1 MDADPKGR
9 KLMQGPVVLPEDVQ
23 IVALTELPES
33 VRTQLEGADGD
44 FALTRPHSRTPS
56 KVIDA
61 SAAAL
66 LEQFRGPKTIVDAIL
81 AYSKAAKARPSD
93 VLEEAYP
100 LIESCLLARLLVE
113 PGQDSEKIESCFA
126 PGDRIAGNT
135 VTRAIQALIDSELYQ
150 ATTREGRAVAVKIAR
165 PNAGAKMSRLLS
177 EEASLLRRAGGVST
191 PALLETGA
199 LEDGRAYIVIE
210 WFDGEDAQTRAQRL
224 AASPESNARDR
235 VAELCAKILDAYV
248 SLHERGVVHGDVHP
262 RNVLV
267 SERDEL
273 RIIDFGV
280 GHAIDSDS
288 RTAPRA
294 GVPFFFDPEYAQS
307 VRDGTHPPAATPAGE
322 QYSLGALVYSL
333 LCGQYYLDFSFDKH
347 ELLRQIV
354 EEPPVPFTRRGAGT
368 IQTLEPAVLQALSKN
383 PVRRFATT
391 REFAQ
396 AFRHALTNMQTASLF
411 KELSETPVSRD
422 IESKQLLDRVLAIIA
437 HPRHKLEYQG
447 PASPTTSLTYGS
459 AGVAYAAYRI
469 ACAHEDPRLLA
480 FADAWAERAA
490 IEHGEKAFYSPEIQI
505 TPETVGRV
513 SPFHS
518 PSGVAAV
525 QALIAN
531 SRADKYQFDLAV
543 NRYLDL
549 TSKDCPNPDLT
560 LGRASVLHALT
571 LLLPATAPENAA
583 VLLQRGEEM
592 SADLLELIAT
602 EPAISEGGQITYLGV
617 AHGWAGLLYALL
629 RWSDATGAN
638 PPAIIEHRLC
648 ELADCAQLTRRGAR
662 WLVQSQ
668 SPPIS
673 LPGWCNGSAGY
684 VHLWT
689 LAHRINREPRYL
701 DLAERAAMDAL
712 EGSGGGNALCCG
724 FAGQAYA
731 QLSLYQHTG
740 DLCWL
745 EQARTLTEK
754 ACALANAMSGR
765 RTEYLPHSLY
775 KGDVG
780 IAVLAAEIMNPE
792 AAFMPF
798 FDREP

>member
-1 MDADPKGR
+1 
-9 KLMQGPVVLPEDVQ
+9 MQGPVVLPEDVQ
-23 IVALTELPES
+23 IVPLTELPES
-33 VRTQLEGADGD
+33 VRAQLEGADGD

-66 LEQFRGPKTIVDAIL
+66 LEHFRGPKTIVDAIL

-93 VLEEAYP
+93 VLDEAYP

-113 PGQDSEKIESCFA
+113 PGQDSEKIEPCFA

-135 VTRAIQALIDSELYQ
+135 VTRAIQALIDSEVYQ
-150 ATTREGRAVAVKIAR
+150 ATTREGRSVAVKIAR

-177 EEASLLRRAGGVST
+177 EEASLLQRAGGVSA
-191 PALLETGA
+191 PALLETGE
-199 LEDGRAYIVIE
+199 LDDGRVYIVIE
-210 WFDGEDAQTRAQRL
+210 WFDGEDAQTKAQKL
-224 AASPESNARDR
+224 AAAAPESNARDR
-235 VAELCAKILDAYV
+235 VADLCAKILDAYT

-267 SERDEL
+267 SKSGEV

-280 GHAIDSDS
+280 GHAIDSGS
-288 RTAPRA
+288 GSAPRA

-307 VRDGTHPPAATPAGE
+307 VRDGMHPPTATPAGE

-354 EEPPVPFTRRGAGT
+354 EEPPVPFTRRGAGA

-411 KELSETPVSRD
+411 KELSETPVSRNV
-422 IESKQLLDRVLAIIA
+422 ESKQLLDRVLAIIA
-437 HPRHKLEYQG
+437 DLRHKLEYHG

-490 IEHGEKAFYSPEIQI
+490 IEHSENAFYSPEIQI

-531 SRADKYQFDLAV
+531 SRADQYQFDLAV

-549 TSKDCPNPDLT
+549 TNEDCPNPDLT
-560 LGRASVLHALT
+560 LGRASVLLGLT
-571 LLLPATAPENAA
+571 LLFPVIASENAV
-583 VLLQRGEEM
+583 VLRQRGDEL
-592 SADLLELIAT
+592 SADLLELFAT
-602 EPAISEGGQITYLGV
+602 EPAISERGQITYLGV

-629 RWSDATGAN
+629 RWLDATGAN
-638 PPAIIEHRLC
+638 RPATIEHRLC

-662 WLVQSQ
+662 WPVQSQ

-689 LAHRINREPRYL
+689 LAHRIYREPRYL

-731 QLSLYQHTG
+731 QLNLYQHTG
-740 DLCWL
+740 DRCWL
-745 EQARTLTEK
+745 EHARTLTEK
-754 ACALANAMSGR
+754 ACALANAMPGR

-775 KGDVG
+775 KGDMG
-780 IAVLAAEIMNPE
+780 IAVLVAEIANPE
-792 AAFMPF
+792 TAFMPF